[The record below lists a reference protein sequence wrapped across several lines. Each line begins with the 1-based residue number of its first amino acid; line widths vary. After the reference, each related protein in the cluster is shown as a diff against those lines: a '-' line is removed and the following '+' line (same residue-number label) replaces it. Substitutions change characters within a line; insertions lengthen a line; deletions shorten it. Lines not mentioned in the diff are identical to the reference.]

1 MTFVCGDMYV
11 LHHRHKGVMDRQ
23 QAPDSLPR
31 KGHVMSERKIMTG
44 TAEFRYSV
52 RGITELMK
60 IP

>member
-1 MTFVCGDMYV
+1 
-11 LHHRHKGVMDRQ
+11 MDRQ